1 MGPDMSSSP
10 ASAASKFDDQAATK
24 PGVAAPARSR
34 VGRSVA
40 IGAAILAVGAGAG
53 FGGAYLSGM
62 TATKAKPTEAE
73 TTEAPAAAE
82 AIGAGAP
89 ATSGTETAV
98 TVNSVSG
105 TAVTN
110 IGAFTV
116 NLRGGAGGR
125 VLRLEVQIET
135 PAAEAAGLTAHS
147 AQLRDSIITAVSD
160 YTWSELEGAEGKTR
174 LRDELITRVNGVLAP
189 AAIGRLYF
197 TQFVIQ

>member
-1 MGPDMSSSP
+1 MSP
-10 ASAASKFDDQAATK
+10 
-24 PGVAAPARSR
+24 P
-34 VGRSVA
+34 A
-40 IGAAILAVGAGAG
+40 IGARNEDPPTTPVRPPSRFSARSLILPAVMLLFGLGAG
-53 FGGAYLSGM
+53 FGGAFLSGSLGAG
-62 TATKAKPTEAE
+62 TEEEPAEEKEAE
-73 TTEAPAAAE
+73 GAEAEAPASAGPDGSVTLNE
-82 AIGAGAP
+82 A
-89 ATSGTETAV
+89 
-98 TVNSVSG
+98 SG

-110 IGAFTV
+110 LGALTV

-135 PAAEAAGLTAHS
+135 PAGDAPGLALRS

-174 LRDELITRVNGVLAP
+174 LRDELISRVNAVVAP

>member
-1 MGPDMSSSP
+1 MSPP
-10 ASAASKFDDQAATK
+10 AIGVKIEETPAAATR
-24 PGVAAPARSR
+24 PRSGFSARSLIIP
-34 VGRSVA
+34 VVTLLLG
-40 IGAAILAVGAGAG
+40 LGAG
-53 FGGAYLSGM
+53 FGGALFSGGLGG
-62 TATKAKPTEAE
+62 EAAE
-73 TTEAPAAAE
+73 EPVEEAAAAPE
-82 AIGAGAP
+82 AHGAAAVSTGP
-89 ATSGTETAV
+89 DGAV
-98 TVNSVSG
+98 TLNEAAG

-110 IGAFTV
+110 LGALTV

-135 PAAEAAGLTAHS
+135 DADDAPGLALRS

-174 LRDELITRVNGVLAP
+174 LRDELISRVNGVVAP

>member
-1 MGPDMSSSP
+1 MSP
-10 ASAASKFDDQAATK
+10 
-24 PGVAAPARSR
+24 P
-34 VGRSVA
+34 A
-40 IGAAILAVGAGAG
+40 IGARIEEPPVAPVRPRSGFSARSLIIPAVTLLFGLGAGL
-53 FGGAYLSGM
+53 GGAYLSGHLGAD
-62 TATKAKPTEAE
+62 TAEEPAAEEAD
-73 TTEAPAAAE
+73 AAE
-82 AIGAGAP
+82 AAGTAPMGAIPDGSLTLNEA
-89 ATSGTETAV
+89 
-98 TVNSVSG
+98 SG

-110 IGAFTV
+110 LGALTV

-135 PAAEAAGLTAHS
+135 PAGDAPGLALRS

-174 LRDELITRVNGVLAP
+174 LRDELISRVNAVVAP